1 MVTTLRYLDE
11 VLSGFPDNTQGLI
24 TAEKERD
31 FAIST
36 QTGIGLLVDS
46 TPVNI
51 PITDGVPT
59 IVNTLLLGPV
69 STSQLWTFDGNNF
82 GVSNYGAVP
91 GLTVPS
97 PHFKLVSLLAVLSLE
112 KVGGGSDNY
121 SIQFTKNG
129 VGTGLDEFIS
139 FPAAGSQVAT
149 VIAFDVDDISLPDTY
164 GVQITGQGTGD
175 DLTLHTFE
183 FKIEDSILLAAP

>member
-11 VLSGFPDNTQGLI
+11 VLGGFPDNTQGLI

-31 FAIST
+31 FVIST
-36 QTGIGLLVDS
+36 STGIGLLIDS
-46 TPVNI
+46 TAVNI

-59 IVNTLLLGPV
+59 IVNPLLLAPAF
-69 STSQLWTFDGNNF
+69 TEQLWTFDGNNF
-82 GVSNYGAVP
+82 ATSNYAAVP
-91 GLTVPS
+91 GLTIPS
-97 PHFKLVSLLAVLSLE
+97 PHFKLVSLLAILSLE
-112 KVGGGSDNY
+112 KPGGGADAY

-139 FPAAGSQVAT
+139 FPAAGAQVAT
-149 VIAFDVDDISLPDTY
+149 VITFDVDDISQADTY

-183 FKIEDSILLAAP
+183 FKVEDSILLAAP